1 MNLLTPL
8 AGFLIGYGGIMG
20 YQVIDSTYKG
30 EMPGPKSFGYFI
42 GGMTL
47 LSAATIYALGRTDKV
62 FNAEGDSTYCKTYT
76 SRSEFPGLHEGSD
89 AMRFITY
96 LEQLDVD
103 GHTITVKNISA
114 ETKSDPNPIF
124 DETWITFTIC
134 SEFEGSLK
142 FWRKLLMKDLDAI
155 ADGKG
160 KYDDLHRCIQTMAE
174 GNEPSENWSMSAE
187 GLSQFTPNELTQSS
201 AIHGDFDHAS
211 LNYSGHQNM
220 ILRADGNYND
230 FIEDMEGVMGKYGE
244 MKDFDS
250 GYNPQNNLLKARMV
264 VEVDDEDFG
273 DVDFDAEEY
282 PQEFLD
288 EFYDFD
294 SNPTADTQDEET
306 IAIAYQAWLYNKEN
320 DSFDAEMMM
329 PEKQCVICGGPYTGY
344 GHNPEPI
351 FPMSR
356 GRCCDVCN
364 ATVVI
369 PYRLGGMNFRFG
381 EDFEAQTT
389 RKHRYNL
396 NRFNKTKRPNRTG
409 TGVKRKFWQ
418 DLFAKAAEDMP
429 DELDMV
435 MAQLYEIEDK
445 KNPTPEDL
453 TNYQNLLTRY
463 YEMVSFNA
471 EQKTARV
478 RTMSG
483 KPVSETLRKL
493 KQDKNLSAK
502 DARNRKEIKAEYND
516 VKSVRLEK
524 RNTDSYFTDDQP
536 EYPTGN
542 WVVEGEN
549 IYLITTYRPH
559 PVGSNGAMDKLE
571 PKRVVINARGEGLT
585 EELAYEDY
593 SNKAR
598 EMLSTRKESKAE
610 NMEVFEAVS
619 SNHDTYMK
627 ILSQVIKNYDSY
639 SASKDAQLINR
650 YGLTTMKRF
659 MKWAE
664 SIGYSTYYCFTDVA
678 RDWLE
683 GAEISSDDMKDIKAL
698 LRNLTDEKAK
708 YQLATKVAK
717 ENSDLARIYNWTTD
731 SQHKDV
737 ISLDKWDEDQF
748 VIDFLAT
755 EEETEYY
762 YSQERL
768 TLGSKNVSMI
778 LNLGDYEDED
788 DEATFFDELNP
799 KSGKIPRNLPNTA
812 SLLDYLETNAEQ
824 FENMLYH
831 NDGLRN
837 FKILRDLYGWSFAI
851 HPAQKYIYEE
861 NDEIYIEWQLKRAIP
876 AKKRQQ
882 IKLDA
887 QKQIRE
893 GRAKLLS

>member
-1 MNLLTPL
+1 MNLLTPI

-62 FNAEGDSTYCKTYT
+62 FNAEG
-76 SRSEFPGLHEGSD
+76 
-89 AMRFITY
+89 
-96 LEQLDVD
+96 
-103 GHTITVKNISA
+103 
-114 ETKSDPNPIF
+114 
-124 DETWITFTIC
+124 
-134 SEFEGSLK
+134 
-142 FWRKLLMKDLDAI
+142 
-155 ADGKG
+155 
-160 KYDDLHRCIQTMAE
+160 
-174 GNEPSENWSMSAE
+174 
-187 GLSQFTPNELTQSS
+187 
-201 AIHGDFDHAS
+201 
-211 LNYSGHQNM
+211 
-220 ILRADGNYND
+220 NYND
-230 FIEDMEGVMGKYGE
+230 FIEDMEGVIGKYGE

-250 GYNPQNNLLKARMV
+250 GYNPQDNLLKARMV
-264 VEVDDEDFG
+264 VEVDDD
-273 DVDFDAEEY
+273 DFDNVE
-282 PQEFLD
+282 
-288 EFYDFD
+288 
-294 SNPTADTQDEET
+294 
-306 IAIAYQAWLYNKEN
+306 
-320 DSFDAEMMM
+320 FDAEMMM

-381 EDFEAQTT
+381 EDFESETT
-389 RKHRYNL
+389 RKFR
-396 NRFNKTKRPNRTG
+396 NRFDIKERGNPRSRAA
-409 TGVKRKFWQ
+409 TGVKRGVWKNFFRK
-418 DLFAKAAEDMP
+418 DAEGMS
-429 DELDMV
+429 DEL
-435 MAQLYEIEDK
+435 
-445 KNPTPEDL
+445 
-453 TNYQNLLTRY
+453 
-463 YEMVSFNA
+463 
-471 EQKTARV
+471 ARV

-502 DARNRKEIKAEYND
+502 DARTRKEIKAEYND

-524 RNTDSYFTDDQP
+524 SNTDSYFTDDQP

-627 ILSQVIKNYDSY
+627 ILSQVIKNHESY
-639 SASKDAQLINR
+639 SASKDAYLINR
-650 YGLTTMKRF
+650 YGLATMKRF
-659 MKWAE
+659 MKWADN
-664 SIGYSTYYCFTDVA
+664 IGYSTYWCFTDAA
-678 RDWLE
+678 RDWIE
-683 GAEISSDDMKDIKAL
+683 GDEISYRDDDEGEYMKDIKTL
-698 LRNLTDEKAK
+698 LRDLTDEKAK
-708 YQLATKVAK
+708 YQLATLIAK

-737 ISLDKWDEDQF
+737 ISLDKWDKNQF
-748 VIDFLAT
+748 VLDFLAT
-755 EEETEYY
+755 DEEQESY

-788 DEATFFDELNP
+788 DEATFFDEVSP

-812 SLLDYLETNAEQ
+812 SLLDYLENNAEQ
-824 FENMLYH
+824 FEDMLRH
-831 NDGLRN
+831 NDGLN
-837 FKILRDLYGWSFAI
+837 YLKQLRDLYGWSFAI

-861 NDEIYIEWQLKRAIP
+861 DDEIYIDWQLKRAIP
-876 AKKRQQ
+876 TKKRQQ
-882 IKLDA
+882 LKLDA

-893 GRAKLLS
+893 FRARLLAFR